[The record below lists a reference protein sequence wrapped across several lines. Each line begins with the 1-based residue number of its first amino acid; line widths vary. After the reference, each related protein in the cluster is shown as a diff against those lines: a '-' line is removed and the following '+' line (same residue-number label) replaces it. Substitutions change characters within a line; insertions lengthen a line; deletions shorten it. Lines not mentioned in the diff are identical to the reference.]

1 MAEQE
6 VTGISG
12 QLALDITQWSEA
24 IDAAKS
30 ELRGLTQ
37 AAGSVAVNV
46 RAPKA
51 AAATGRQ
58 GMAVTPAFSVTQHAV
73 RDLRADINQTLR
85 AHAGQGQAVG
95 VPIKLGRVAWGAIRT
110 QIAAEIGVIPIKV
123 SVAGVAGT
131 SSKNVLAAMMSVS
144 TGSTMGK
151 AQTDIE
157 SAAASR
163 GIPKRASGGPAQAHR
178 PIVVGDAGRPEVY
191 VPDSHGRVV
200 PSIAEWWRLENE
212 RRTRSL
218 LSSRNSPTHAEID
231 SELHDRYRFAFRA
244 SGGPSQKGG
253 TPRYAANIRRAARSL
268 TPQQIEFGRQWF
280 PAQSEWL
287 RGLSRQYGL
296 PEQTVMGM
304 AAAQSGATSWGGS
317 KTKLLRIL
325 EAHRTGAAFPYPGG
339 LSADRLAERILRGE
353 TPAAVIGHMPK
364 IGAFYQTL
372 SGNLNAYTLDRWGL
386 RTATRGQLTKIKS
399 GP

>member
-58 GMAVTPAFSVTQHAV
+58 GLAVTPAFSVTQHAV

-110 QIAAEIGVIPIKV
+110 QIAAEIGVVPIKV
-123 SVAGVAGT
+123 SIAGIAGT

-144 TGSTMGK
+144 TGATMGK
-151 AQTDIE
+151 AQTEIE

-178 PIVVGDAGRPEVY
+178 PIVVGDAGRAEVY
-191 VPDSHGRVV
+191 VPDSHGRVY
-200 PSIAEWWRLENE
+200 PSLAEWRRRENE
-212 RRTRSL
+212 LRL
-218 LSSRNSPTHAEID
+218 KNLASRNSPTHAEID
-231 SELHDRYRFAFRA
+231 EELHDRYRFAFRA
-244 SGGPSQKGG
+244 SGGPALKGG
-253 TPRYAANIRRAARSL
+253 TPRYAANIRGAARSL
-268 TPQQIEFGRQWF
+268 TPQQIEFGRQWY
-280 PAQSEWL
+280 PAQSE
-287 RGLSRQYGL
+287 
-296 PEQTVMGM
+296 
-304 AAAQSGATSWGGS
+304 
-317 KTKLLRIL
+317 
-325 EAHRTGAAFPYPGG
+325 
-339 LSADRLAERILRGE
+339 
-353 TPAAVIGHMPK
+353 
-364 IGAFYQTL
+364 
-372 SGNLNAYTLDRWGL
+372 
-386 RTATRGQLTKIKS
+386 
-399 GP
+399 